1 MLLLPSL
8 LLSSLQL
15 DEETTNKIHDS
26 VMFDKLVKKNKGYGG
41 KEEELKP
48 KQKEN
53 WLPSQGLEH
62 LFFFCYILSRFEV
75 VLAFVSRSV
84 VIVSGVEA
92 ARWRPCQLVV
102 MLLIGLQQFIGARG
116 DGKGVIPGK

>member
-1 MLLLPSL
+1 M
-8 LLSSLQL
+8 
-15 DEETTNKIHDS
+15 
-26 VMFDKLVKKNKGYGG
+26 
-41 KEEELKP
+41 
-48 KQKEN
+48 
-53 WLPSQGLEH
+53 
-62 LFFFCYILSRFEV
+62 

-116 DGKGVIPGK
+116 DGQAVIPGKIIQRGGGGLFQLLDNGGRCREIDRNSWS

>member
-1 MLLLPSL
+1 M
-8 LLSSLQL
+8 
-15 DEETTNKIHDS
+15 
-26 VMFDKLVKKNKGYGG
+26 
-41 KEEELKP
+41 
-48 KQKEN
+48 
-53 WLPSQGLEH
+53 
-62 LFFFCYILSRFEV
+62 LSRFEV

-116 DGKGVIPGK
+116 DGQGVIPGK